1 MKFKELRNAIIRN
14 LWVYLGC
21 PVILDGQVQPE
32 PEPPFGIYS
41 VTTPYSSTGEMGNYS
56 VAGLGDGTAAET
68 RTELPSATF
77 SFTFCS
83 WNHEGPDGEPVSGED
98 EAEDLA
104 EKAAA
109 YFLHT
114 GYDDFLKLGVAVVD
128 IGQVQP
134 RTTLVIDE
142 AVRRYGFDV
151 RIRYTRQDTRRIS
164 TVETVQIVK
173 KE

>member
-1 MKFKELRNAIIRN
+1 MEYI
-14 LWVYLGC
+14 
-21 PVILDGQVQPE
+21 E
-32 PEPPFGIYS
+32 
-41 VTTPYSSTGEMGNYS
+41 
-56 VAGLGDGTAAET
+56 
-68 RTELPSATF
+68 RTL
-77 SFTFCS
+77 
-83 WNHEGPDGEPVSGED
+83 NGRYQLKKLIGSGGMANVF

-142 AVRRYGFDV
+142 AARRYGFDV